1 MKRLIEQFWN
11 ICLLRK
17 TPQDLPASDV
27 LMFLAVTL
35 YLATSF
41 LMAMP
46 QLPLA
51 SSALAAVID
60 TLLMS
65 GMSYIMLWARLMPER
80 WRQTL
85 TALAGSGALLGAI
98 AIPLVY
104 WEAQAGASSQA
115 ALVPQMLLLAMLVWN
130 LAVIAHILRHALSIA
145 MALGALLSTFYLY
158 ISIRI
163 IRTLFFATS

>member
-35 YLATSF
+35 YLTTSF

>member
-1 MKRLIEQFWN
+1 MKKLIEQFWS
-11 ICLLRK
+11 ICLLR
-17 TPQDLPASDV
+17 TAPQDLPASV
-27 LMFLAVTL
+27 TLTALAVIL
-35 YLATSF
+35 YMTTSF
-41 LMAMP
+41 MMAVP
-46 QLPLA
+46 QLPLG
-51 SSALAAVID
+51 SSALAAFID

-65 GMSYIMLWARLMPER
+65 GMSYLMLWARLMPDR

-104 WEAQAGASSQA
+104 WEAQAGTTSQA
-115 ALVPQMLLLAMLVWN
+115 ALMPQMLLLAMLFWN

-145 MALGALLSTFYLY
+145 MVLGALLSTFYLY

-163 IRTLFFATS
+163 IRTLFFVVT

>member
-17 TPQDLPASDV
+17 APQDLPASDV

-35 YLATSF
+35 YLTTSF